1 VEALT
6 KETFLSY
13 AEACNWLCVGEMATP
28 TGRIATYVTPTGN
41 FVYAIYN
48 LKGDLAG
55 LAMPPAIQQP
65 QQSSK
70 LPRGFMDPRGG
81 GQFPG

>member
-1 VEALT
+1 MEPPT

-13 AEACNWLCVGEMATP
+13 AEECNWLFVGEISTP
-28 TGRIATYVTPTGN
+28 TGRQATYVTPAGH
-41 FVYAIYN
+41 FVFAIYN

-55 LAMPPAIQQP
+55 LAMPAIQQP
-65 QQSSK
+65 QQHSN
-70 LPRGFMDPRGG
+70 LQRGFMDPRGG